1 MKKKIRTIV
10 DKNLLVFSE
19 HFRKKK
25 TCYDTIIEIR
35 WGMGKE
41 QDVVC
46 PYCGKHHCNR
56 RKDGRF
62 CCSRCNH
69 NFSCL
74 VGTIFQNTKI
84 ELRKWFMAIYMLTK
98 RGKGISSHQLSRE
111 LGVTQKTAYFMLH
124 KVCVALSV
132 KKEEMKQKLLCRI
145 KERIEEIG
153 IKTQRTENRII
164 ATCVDAGGNVYDT
177 SLEGQFLR
185 MIAATYHHIDE
196 KYLHRYIEEFL
207 FRKAKH
213 KNMVDRVLSG
223 IEHVVTYADIK
234 RG

>member
-1 MKKKIRTIV
+1 MQKQIKAFES
-10 DKNLLVFSE
+10 KNLIVFSE
-19 HFRKKK
+19 HYRKKE
-25 TCYDTIIEIR
+25 TCYNTLIEAR
-35 WGMGKE
+35 WGKGKK

-46 PYCGKHHCNR
+46 PYCGHHHCNR

-62 CCSRCNH
+62 CCSQCNH

-84 ELRKWFMAIYMLTK
+84 ELRKWFIAIFMLTK
-98 RGKGISSHQLSRE
+98 RTKGVSSYQLSRD
-111 LGVTQKTAYFMLH
+111 LGVTQKTAFFILN
-124 KVCVALSV
+124 KICSALRRV
-132 KKEEMKQKLLCRI
+132 QEERKQDLLCRI